1 MTKKTLFLSSIPI
14 MALPA
19 FAIVSCAGTTQSQ
32 EQQGQTELAR
42 FTFLQIKLII
52 SQIAN
57 QKPNNATQ
65 FEQTINNMISSS
77 NIPWIKSQDFKVQT
91 EGNNF
96 VVNYKLSIY
105 SGTFDQAINN
115 KDEIIA
121 ANKTEE
127 FTGSFR
133 FPILTNLQAQS
144 DPSKPIASD
153 LLETSEAKSDS
164 LV

>member
-1 MTKKTLFLSSIPI
+1 MIKKTLFLSSIPI

-19 FAIVSCAGTTQSQ
+19 FAVVSCAGTTQSP
-32 EQQGQTELAR
+32 EQQGQTELAKL
-42 FTFLQIKLII
+42 TFLQIKLII
-52 SQIAN
+52 SQIAS
-57 QKPNNATQ
+57 QKLNNATQ
-65 FEQTINNMISSS
+65 FEQAINNMISSS
-77 NIPWIKSQDFKVQT
+77 NIPWIKSQEFKVQT

-96 VVNYKLSIY
+96 VVNYKLVIY

-127 FTGSFR
+127 FTGSLR
-133 FPILTNLQAQS
+133 FPILTNSQAQS
-144 DPSKPIASD
+144 NPSKPIVSD
-153 LLETSEAKSDS
+153 LLETSETKSDS

>member
-96 VVNYKLSIY
+96 VVNYKLVIY